1 VRPLPW
7 KTPPLLIQPVL
18 IACILA
24 GAALLRLWRV
34 GHGLPDFLEEAIP
47 FRLALGMR
55 SPDSP
60 SVDWNPHDFHYPSL
74 SIYLHFM
81 VQQVL
86 FALGSMWGTYASWA
100 DYLLAYYVDPTP
112 MVLAARAV
120 GIAFDVA
127 TVFAAI
133 RIGNRLLPGAGI
145 VAGLVLAF
153 APAMIWTSR
162 SIFTDTLMTTLALWA
177 LERMLAG
184 HAEKNPRHFLV
195 AAVLVGLAAG
205 TKYPAA
211 ALLVPLGWL
220 LWHHDPE
227 RRPRERARAI
237 AVLAAVAFGV
247 FLVTTPYALLDPA
260 AFARDFLFESHH
272 AADGHLGSVGAP
284 SFGYHAGLLG
294 RDLGVVGAILF
305 LLSPVVAWLDER
317 RREPIVALWLAA
329 LVFGVPISLARID
342 AERYVLPVLAIA
354 SVLAP
359 IALLT
364 GLKPF
369 HRGARV
375 GFASILVA
383 LLGAPLVV
391 AGLRAASLGSD
402 TTQLQARR
410 WVEKFLRPTEL
421 LVQEG
426 YSARLPTA
434 AQAEIVRE
442 SAEYRLASKGWRE
455 KLDGITTY
463 RVVPLP
469 LSVSGR
475 LTVTVQPVGAGAEEL
490 PVVEH
495 ADQLNQVF
503 YDARLFAGVDYFM
516 TSSAV
521 RGRYERDG
529 KRFPTQAGFYRLLDN
544 AAEVVARFKSRGDV
558 EGPEIVVYR
567 LGSRYRAGIE
577 MRGALDSLWWTASI
591 MREFRERAG
600 TLLVPRAPAPPLD
613 GPDGGMVAGDSA
625 ASAPGAMLAGGRDV
639 VVATP
644 VRARRDSADASL
656 AAEAAAGDDSLSLA
670 LAAAERARAR
680 AALDS
685 ARTRAWVGALRP
697 LYDARIRTFVDRMA
711 VELGQSRR
719 WDPALR
725 LAIATHVMDP
735 ESPEACAILSV
746 CARNAGRLDR
756 ARGAIETT
764 LAANRDAM
772 DDPALRLEY
781 ARVLEGLGDREG
793 WRRELE
799 TLAAAID
806 PAAPVAVEARRL
818 LAASPPA
825 P

>member
-1 VRPLPW
+1 MRSLPW

-18 IACILA
+18 IASILV
-24 GAALLRLWRV
+24 GGALLRLWRV
-34 GHGLPDFLEEAIP
+34 GHGLPDFLEDATP
-47 FRLALGMR
+47 FRLALEMR

-60 SVDWNPHDFHYPSL
+60 AADWNPHDFRYPSL

-86 FALGSMWGTYASWA
+86 FAVGSMWGTYASWA

-112 MVLAARAV
+112 MVLAARV
-120 GIAFDVA
+120 VSIAFDVA
-127 TVFAAI
+127 TVFAVI
-133 RIGNRLLPGAGI
+133 RIGNRLMPAAGI

-153 APAMIWTSR
+153 APAMIGTSR
-162 SIFTDTLMTTLALWA
+162 SIFPDTLMTALAMWA

-184 HAEKNPRHFLV
+184 HAEKNPRHFMI
-195 AAVLVGLAAG
+195 AAVLAGLAAG
-205 TKYPAA
+205 TRYPAA

-220 LWHHDPE
+220 VWSHDPG
-227 RRPRERARAI
+227 RAPRERVRAI
-237 AVLAAVAFGV
+237 AALAALAGVVFVA
-247 FLVTTPYALLDPA
+247 TTPFAVLDPT
-260 AFARDFLFESHH
+260 AFARDFLFDS
-272 AADGHLGSVGAP
+272 DGHLGGPGAP
-284 SFGYHAGLLG
+284 GFGFHAGLLG
-294 RDLGVVGAILF
+294 RDLGIAGAILF
-305 LLSPVVAWLDER
+305 LLSPAVAWLDER
-317 RREPIVALWLAA
+317 RREAIVALWLAA
-329 LVFGVPISLARID
+329 LAFGVPIAIARVD
-342 AERYVLPVLAIA
+342 VERHVLPVLAVA

-391 AGLRAASLGSD
+391 SGLRAASLGSD

-410 WVEKFLRPTEL
+410 WIERFLRPTEL

-426 YSARLPTA
+426 HSARVPTA
-434 AQAEIVRE
+434 AQAEVVRE
-442 SAEYRLASKGWRE
+442 SPEYRLASARWRA
-455 KLDGITTY
+455 KLDRIATY

-469 LSVSGR
+469 LAVSGR
-475 LTVTVQPVGAGAEEL
+475 ITVAVQPVGAGAEEL

-495 ADQLNQVF
+495 ADQLNQIF
-503 YDARLFAGVDYFM
+503 YDPRIFAGVDYFM

-521 RGRYERDG
+521 RGRYERDA
-529 KRFPTQAGFYRLLDN
+529 KRFPTQAAFYRLLEN
-544 AAEVVARFKSRGDV
+544 AAEVVARFRARGDV

-577 MRGALDSLWWTASI
+577 MRGALDSLWWTACV

-600 TLLVPRAPAPPLD
+600 AVLVPRAPAPPLD
-613 GPDGGMVAGDSA
+613 GPEGGMIAGADSG
-625 ASAPGAMLAGGRDV
+625 ASAPGAVLAGREV
-639 VVATP
+639 VVASP
-644 VRARRDSADASL
+644 VRARGDSARAPVERN
-656 AAEAAAGDDSLSLA
+656 AAEEAGDDSLRLA
-670 LAAAERARAR
+670 LAAAERLRAR

-711 VELGQSRR
+711 IELGLSRR

-725 LAIATHVMDP
+725 MAIATHAMDP
-735 ESPEACAILSV
+735 ESPDACAVLSA
-746 CARNAGRLDR
+746 CARNAGRPDR
-756 ARGAIETT
+756 ARAAIEAT

-772 DDPALRLEY
+772 DDPALRLEF
-781 ARVLEGLGDREG
+781 ARVLEDLGDREG

-799 TLAAAID
+799 TLAAAGD
-806 PAAPVAVEARRL
+806 PTAPVAVEARRL
-818 LAASPPA
+818 LAIAPPA